1 MQLDAFI
8 QGLQEDLQAAA
19 ALGDERT
26 AATARQLSLALE
38 SSLRVRVFDLLAEAA
53 LELSGSTDDGH
64 VEVRVAGRD
73 PQLVF
78 VPDAPAPEREPAQPL
93 GGEDGGTA
101 RITLR
106 LPEGLKLELEGIAGR
121 EGLSVNTW
129 LVRAIARAIAGGAA
143 QAYRSSSSGPGRR
156 LRGFAQG

>member
-8 QGLQEDLQAAA
+8 HGLQEDLQAAA

-26 AATARQLSLALE
+26 AATARQLSAALE
-38 SSLRVRVFDLLAEAA
+38 SSLRVRVLDLLAEVA
-53 LELSGSTDDGH
+53 LELTESTEDGH

-78 VPDAPAPEREPAQPL
+78 MPDVAAQAAEPTAPL
-93 GGEDGGTA
+93 GGDDGSTA

-129 LVRAIARAIAGGAA
+129 LVRA
-143 QAYRSSSSGPGRR
+143 
-156 LRGFAQG
+156 

>member
-26 AATARQLSLALE
+26 GAGARPPSLALG
-38 SSLRVRVFDLLAEAA
+38 SSLRVRVLDLLGEAA
-53 LELSGSTDDGH
+53 LELSSTTDDGH
-64 VEVRVAGRD
+64 VELRVAGRD
-73 PQLVF
+73 PQLVSGQ
-78 VPDAPAPEREPAQPL
+78 DAPAPAAARAQPI
-93 GGEDGGTA
+93 GGDDGSTA

-129 LVRAIARAIAGGAA
+129 LLRGIAPHPGRGARAAC
-143 QAYRSSSSGPGRR
+143 
-156 LRGFAQG
+156 